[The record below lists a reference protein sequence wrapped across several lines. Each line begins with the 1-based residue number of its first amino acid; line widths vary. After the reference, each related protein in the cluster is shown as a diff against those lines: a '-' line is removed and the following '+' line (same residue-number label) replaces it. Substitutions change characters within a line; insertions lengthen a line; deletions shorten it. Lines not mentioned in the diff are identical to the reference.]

1 MDPLADLQALARAPL
16 RVARDLQAIADALQ
30 VLPEVAEAIRPLPT
44 IVEAVGNLPDIQ
56 DAVRSI
62 PAIVEAVQMLP
73 AIEHLIVS
81 LVVALEP
88 ALTDVH
94 ELRGIVGSQQ
104 QQVTHMEEMM
114 QRLDRRTL
122 VLERTILDLQ
132 GKADRAMELLPDPDD
147 DSRTVLEKAKDAIAG
162 A

>member
-16 RVARDLQAIADALQ
+16 EIARDLRTIVDA
-30 VLPEVAEAIRPLPT
+30 VDNLPEIQEA
-44 IVEAVGNLPDIQ
+44 A
-56 DAVRSI
+56 RSL
-62 PAIVEAVQMLP
+62 PAIVEALQMLP

-81 LVVALEP
+81 LVAALEP

-114 QRLDRRTL
+114 QRLDRRTV
-122 VLERTILDLQ
+122 VLERTVVDLQ
-132 GKADRAMELLPDPDD
+132 NKADRAMQLLPDPDD
-147 DSRTVLEKAKDAIAG
+147 DTRTVLEKAKDVIAG
-162 A
+162 T

>member
-1 MDPLADLQALARAPL
+1 MDPLADLQALVRAPL
-16 RVARDLQAIADALQ
+16 DVARDLRAIADAVH
-30 VLPEVAEAIRPLPT
+30 VLPEIEAAIRPLPK
-44 IVEAVGNLPDIQ
+44 IVGAVEDLPEIQ

-81 LVVALEP
+81 LVAALEP

-104 QQVTHMEEMM
+104 QQVTHMEAMM
-114 QRLDRRTL
+114 QRLDQRTV

-132 GKADRAMELLPDPDD
+132 GKADQAMELLPDPDD

-162 A
+162 T